1 MREKII
7 RESLESIR
15 REGLRFSVDTLA
27 EKLRV
32 SKKTIYRYFPDKE
45 ALATAMYQ
53 SYYAEILAQARQ
65 LAANTPPDFPALL
78 RLYLDSKNMSRS
90 GIFNKYKLNDVIY
103 AYVSAQNDA
112 LWNTISAPFGCEAG
126 EQGEALRLIVDGSF
140 EKLCGSQVDP
150 EAVIERLVK
159 LL

>member
-1 MREKII
+1 
-7 RESLESIR
+7 
-15 REGLRFSVDTLA
+15 
-27 EKLRV
+27 
-32 SKKTIYRYFPDKE
+32 
-45 ALATAMYQ
+45 
-53 SYYAEILAQARQ
+53 
-65 LAANTPPDFPALL
+65 
-78 RLYLDSKNMSRS
+78 MSRS